1 MSNYQTNKREKDMF
15 RKIALFSLVL
25 FIFSVVSMY
34 AQQGMGGQR
43 MTAEERM
50 AQQVKTLTE
59 KLTLNEEQVKKVTDI
74 IKKNNEEM
82 AKVREEMQGGDR
94 AAMME
99 VMQKNRAELNKKID
113 ALLDAKQKE
122 AFVKY
127 NKEQEELRAQRQ
139 RPPQQ

>member
-1 MSNYQTNKREKDMF
+1 MF

-25 FIFSVVSMY
+25 FLFSVVSVY

-59 KLTLNEEQVKKVTDI
+59 KLTLNAEQVKKVTDI
-74 IKKNNEEM
+74 IKKNNEELTKM
-82 AKVREEMQGGDR
+82 REEMQGGDR
-94 AAMME
+94 QAMME
-99 VMQKNRAELNKKID
+99 IMQKNRTELNKKIE

-122 AFVKY
+122 AFAKY